1 MTGEDDR
8 ICSVAG
14 AAALQH
20 GCTNMETVN
29 ELRELLRVTKELAAG
44 QGGSANL
51 GNSKIFGLTPWL
63 RESILR
69 TKDTEAAPSEEES

>member
-1 MTGEDDR
+1 MMGEDDR

-20 GCTNMETVN
+20 GCTNMGTVK

-44 QGGSANL
+44 QEGSIN
-51 GNSKIFGLTPWL
+51 FGM
-63 RESILR
+63 R
-69 TKDTEAAPSEEES
+69 